1 MKQKLKCISLCL
13 IIVFIGLNTSAQTSV
28 KPGLLWEV
36 SGKGLKAP
44 SYLFGTY
51 HLIGKN
57 FLDTLPEVVKQLA
70 KAETVVGE
78 VIIEDEAAMAQK
90 LMPMMMLQGNSLDKI
105 LTTKEYAETDSF
117 VKAKTGMTLTM
128 LNGLK
133 PSAVQIMLIAYIAPK
148 NVTPQNPPIDKYFQT
163 EAIKANKQVIGLE
176 TLAEQGTILFDSPL
190 ERQKALLLK
199 TVRESDRMIEES
211 NELFEQYKRQDLEA
225 IEKAFFQNEDYTPE
239 EMNTL
244 LAKRNKTWM
253 TKIPALMSD
262 GPVFFAIGAGH
273 LVGDEG
279 LIALLKEEGYTL
291 RALQLK

>member
-1 MKQKLKCISLCL
+1 MKRTLKYISLIL
-13 IIVFIGLNTSAQTSV
+13 IVAFISFKTSAQTNV

-36 SGKGLKAP
+36 SGNGLKSP

-51 HLIGKN
+51 HLIGKS

-78 VIIEDEAAMAQK
+78 VIIEEEAAMAQK

-117 VKAKTGMTLTM
+117 VKAKTGMALAM

-148 NVTPQNPPIDKYFQT
+148 NVTPQNPPIDKFFQT
-163 EAIKANKQVIGLE
+163 EAINANKQVIGLE
-176 TLAEQGTILFDSPL
+176 TLAEQAKILFDGPL

-199 TVRESDRMIEES
+199 TVRESDRMIKES
-211 NELFEQYKRQDLEA
+211 NELFEQYKHQDLEA
-225 IEKAFFQNEDYTPE
+225 IERAFLKNEDYTPE
-239 EMNTL
+239 EMNIL
-244 LAKRNKTWM
+244 LAKRNQTWM
-253 TKIPALMSD
+253 TKIPGLMSD

-279 LIALLKEEGYTL
+279 LLALLKKQGYTL
-291 RALQLK
+291 RVLPLK

>member
-1 MKQKLKCISLCL
+1 MKRTLKYVSLSLIVAFISL
-13 IIVFIGLNTSAQTSV
+13 NASAQTHV

-36 SGKGLKAP
+36 SGNGLKAP

-57 FLDTLPEVVKQLA
+57 FLDTLPEVVKHLEKA
-70 KAETVVGE
+70 KTVVGE
-78 VIIEDEAAMAQK
+78 VIIVDEAAMAQK

-117 VKAKTGMTLTM
+117 LKAKTGMTLTM

-163 EAIKANKQVIGLE
+163 EAIKADKQVIGLE
-176 TLAEQGTILFDSPL
+176 TLAEQAEILFDGPL

-199 TVRESDRMIEES
+199 TVRESERMIKES
-211 NELFEQYKRQDLEA
+211 NELFEQYKHQDLKA
-225 IEKAFFQNEDYTPE
+225 IEKAFLKNEDYTPE

-244 LAKRNKTWM
+244 LARRNQTWM
-253 TKIPALMSD
+253 TKIPGLMND

-279 LIALLKEEGYTL
+279 LIALLKKQGYTL
-291 RALQLK
+291 RPLSLK